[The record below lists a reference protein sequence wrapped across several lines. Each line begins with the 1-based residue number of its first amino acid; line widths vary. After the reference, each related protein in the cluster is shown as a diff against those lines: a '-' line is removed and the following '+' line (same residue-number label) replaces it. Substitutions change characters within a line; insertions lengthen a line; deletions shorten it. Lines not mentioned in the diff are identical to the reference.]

1 MGAGQTWIG
10 SRVVVTWAHIVVA
23 AVLALLA
30 GLLASIDA
38 ALSTFSK
45 ARADELAGEGRGG
58 ARRLARILENPAP
71 VINTILL
78 LRVAAETAAIVVA
91 TLVVTAHLDESW
103 RQILV
108 TVVLMTVVSYVLI
121 GVGPRTL
128 GQQHS
133 ERIALWS
140 AGPVRVATRLLGP
153 LPELLILLGNSLTPG
168 RGFREGPF
176 ASEVEVRE
184 LVDLAAASSII
195 ELDETKMIHSV
206 FELGDTITR
215 EVMVPRTDIVFVESF
230 KTLRQAMSL
239 GLRSGYSRIPIVGE
253 NLDDIV
259 GMAYLKDVTKR
270 VFDNHEAESTEK
282 IVTVARQCLFVPDTQ
297 HADALLREMQAKRMH
312 VAIVVD
318 EFGGT
323 AGMVTIEDIL
333 EEIVGEITDEYD
345 PETVGVE
352 QLSDGSYRVSSRYEV
367 DDLVDLFGIAIEDEE
382 IDSVGGLI
390 AKHLGKVPITGSVVE
405 VEGLRFEA
413 ESQSGRRNRIDTVL
427 VSRVA
432 DSSRGGGDS
441 VALDHDPKS

>member
-1 MGAGQTWIG
+1 MTWTF
-10 SRVVVTWAHIVVA
+10 VVVA

-30 GLLASIDA
+30 GLLASVDA

-45 ARADELAGEGRGG
+45 ARAEELAGEGRSG
-58 ARRLARILENPAP
+58 ARRLARILEDPAP
-71 VINTILL
+71 VINSILL

-91 TLVVTAHLDESW
+91 ALMVASHIDSTG
-103 RQILV
+103 RQIAV
-108 TVVLMTVVSYVLI
+108 AVALMTLVSYVLI

-140 AGPVRVATRLLGP
+140 AGPVRIATRLLGP
-153 LPELLILLGNSLTPG
+153 LPRLLIVLGNALTPG
-168 RGFREGPF
+168 AGFREGPF

-184 LVDLAAASSII
+184 LVDLAAASSLI

-215 EVMVPRTDIVFVESF
+215 EVMVPRTDIVFIERF

-270 VFDNHEAESTEK
+270 VFDNHDAESTEK
-282 IVTVARQCLFVPDTQ
+282 VDTVARQCLFVPDTQ
-297 HADALLREMQAKRMH
+297 HADALLREMQAKQMH

-345 PETVGVE
+345 TEAVGVE
-352 QLSDGSYRVSSRYEV
+352 KLADGSYRVSSRYEV
-367 DDLVDLFGIAIEDEE
+367 DDLVDLFGIPIEDEE

-405 VEGLRFEA
+405 VAGLRFEA

-427 VSRVA
+427 VSRAA
-432 DSSRGGGDS
+432 DSLRHQDDS
-441 VALDHDPKS
+441 VALDHDSKH